1 MELQRTIE
9 PNWNNLLYAVYAEV
23 QDNSIKIN
31 AKTVVGN
38 YINQGGYMTKVE
50 DRISGTFVGIEVYL
64 QGNVVF
70 SKYRKQI

>member
-1 MELQRTIE
+1 MILQRTIE
-9 PNWNNLLYAVYAEV
+9 PNWNNLLYAVYAEEK
-23 QDNSIKIN
+23 DNSIKIN

-38 YINQGGYMTKVE
+38 YINQGGYIAKVE

-70 SKYRKQI
+70 SKFRKTI